1 MSIAADSTPLAGQEQ
16 MDWWSGRFG
25 NRGVLQL
32 VVGDD
37 VEFILGLVGLGTLV
51 YVIVVRGNYDVLGSF
66 VNILIFVIVFSFFAR
81 LMRGLTKTIQTSNRS

>member
-1 MSIAADSTPLAGQEQ
+1 MSIAADYNPAAWLGQEQ

-51 YVIVVRGNYDVLGSF
+51 YVIVVRGNYDVL
-66 VNILIFVIVFSFFAR
+66 VQLC
-81 LMRGLTKTIQTSNRS
+81 